1 MRPKCCIIPKIVH
14 TKNMKKIISKKILLY
29 LIPIAILMLLSLL
42 NLYYAPNISNLFKDF
57 FFKQIIWYIL
67 SITLFILVILL
78 KPNFILKLS
87 FPIYLLNIFLLVM
100 VLFFGTTV
108 NGSKAWFN
116 FGPFSFQ
123 PSEFMKLSLIL
134 YLTKVISTTFLKTNK
149 DHIILLARIIIIFL
163 IPSLLTFLEPD
174 TGAIVIYFFITL
186 GILLTSKIKKR
197 YFFILLGIGTIIL
210 GGFICLYF
218 FQKDIFIKIF
228 GSSIFYRIERLT
240 EFKKGGGM
248 QIENALT
255 TIGSAKFFNLPK
267 NAHNLYFPEAATDF
281 IFALSINH
289 FGISAGIIILAC
301 YLFLDLI
308 IMHNIMN
315 VNNRSC
321 KIITVG
327 FLAMFLY
334 QQIQNIFMN
343 IGLLPIVGIPLPFL
357 SYGGSSLV
365 LFFISI
371 ALIVKLSLEK
381 EKYPYRVFY
390 R

>member
-1 MRPKCCIIPKIVH
+1 
-14 TKNMKKIISKKILLY
+14 MKKIISKKLLFF
-29 LIPIAILMLLSLL
+29 LIPIAILMILSLL
-42 NLYYAPNISNLFKDF
+42 NLYYAPNISNLYKDF
-57 FFKQIIWYIL
+57 FAKQIIWYIL
-67 SITLFILVILL
+67 SIILFTAVIIL
-78 KPNFILKLS
+78 KPNFILKFS
-87 FPIYLLNIFLLVM
+87 FPIYLFNILLLIL
-100 VLFFGTTV
+100 VLFLGKSV
-108 NGSKAWFN
+108 NGSRAWFN

-134 YLTKVISTTFLKTNK
+134 YLTKVVSQSSLKTNK
-149 DHIILLARIIIIFL
+149 DHLILLTRIIIIFL

-174 TGAIVIYFFITL
+174 TGAVVIYFFITL
-186 GILLTSKIKKR
+186 GILLTSNIKKK
-197 YFFILLGIGTIIL
+197 YFIILLSIGLFI
-210 GGFICLYF
+210 GGSLICLYF
-218 FQKDIFIKIF
+218 WQQDLFIKIF

-255 TIGSAKFFNLPK
+255 TIGSAKFFNLPHQ
-267 NAHNLYFPEAATDF
+267 AHNLYFPEAATDF

-289 FGISAGIIILAC
+289 FGLIAGFIILAC
-301 YLFLDLI
+301 YLFLDIVI
-308 IMHNIMN
+308 IHNILN
-315 VNNRSC
+315 VNNISC
-321 KIITVG
+321 KIITMG

-357 SYGGSSLV
+357 SYGGSSLI

-371 ALIVKLSLEK
+371 ALIIKLSLEK
-381 EKYPYRVFY
+381 EKYSYRVFY